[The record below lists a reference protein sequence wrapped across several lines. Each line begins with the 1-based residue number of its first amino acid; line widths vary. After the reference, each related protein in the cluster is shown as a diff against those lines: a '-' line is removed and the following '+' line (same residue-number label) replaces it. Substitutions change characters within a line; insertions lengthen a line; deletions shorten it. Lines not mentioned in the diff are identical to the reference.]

1 MGKYDFNEVVDRK
14 NTYCTQ
20 WDYIED
26 RFGEADLLPF
36 SISDTEFRVATPVLA
51 AIQERVAHGVFGY
64 SRWNHEAFKGSIIDW
79 YRARFDA
86 QFEMDWVLYSPTVCY
101 AISVLIRLKSAE
113 RDRVVVFSPM
123 YDAFYSLIR
132 ENNRELVEN
141 ELLWDNGTYCIDL
154 ERLEEQLRGAKIL
167 LLTNPHNPTGR
178 VFQKAELEA
187 IIEICERLGVFI
199 ISDDIHMD
207 IVYGNSRY
215 TPILSLTKNPVN
227 MCICTSA
234 SKTMNTPGLMGSYL
248 LVPDEALRDAFL
260 KQLKQRDAL
269 SSVSILGMY
278 ATMVAYNESADYVDE
293 LVVHLESNMHF
304 LKNYIVNQLP
314 EIHFEIPEG
323 TYLAWLDISRL
334 GVSKEAL
341 QDALIHVGKVAVMPG
356 ETYGGQGFLRM
367 NVACSRSKLV
377 DGLERMHKAILT
389 LRG

>member
-36 SISDTEFRVATPVLA
+36 SISDTEFRVATPVLE
-51 AIQERVAHGVFGY
+51 AIQKRVAHGVFGY
-64 SRWNHEAFKGSIIDW
+64 SRWNHEAFKGSIVNW
-79 YRARFDA
+79 YQKRFDA
-86 QFEMDWVLYSPTVCY
+86 QFDMDWVLYSPTVCY

-123 YDAFYSLIR
+123 YDAFYNLIR

-141 ELLWDNGTYCIDL
+141 ELLWDNGTYRIDF

-178 VFQKAELEA
+178 VFQKAELSA
-187 IIEICERLGVFI
+187 IIEICERQGVFI

-207 IVYGNSRY
+207 IVYGNAHY
-215 TPILSLTKNPVN
+215 TPILSLERNLAN

-248 LVPDEALRDAFL
+248 IVPDEDLRDAFL

-278 ATMVAYNESADYVDE
+278 ATMATYNESADYIDE

-304 LKNYIVNQLP
+304 LKKYVTDNLP
-314 EIHFEIPEG
+314 EIQFEIPEG
-323 TYLAWLDISRL
+323 TYLAWLDISAL
-334 GVSKEAL
+334 GVPCEVL
-341 QDALIHVGKVAVMPG
+341 QKALIRIGKVAIMPG

-389 LRG
+389 LRR

>member
-1 MGKYDFNEVVDRK
+1 MGKYDFNEVVNRK

-36 SISDTEFRVATPVLA
+36 SISDTEFQVATPVLD

-64 SRWNHEAFKGSIIDW
+64 SRWNHGAFKGSIVNW
-79 YRARFDA
+79 YQKRFHTHI
-86 QFEMDWVLYSPTVCY
+86 EMDWVLYSPTVCY
-101 AISVLIRLKSAE
+101 AISVLLRLKSAE
-113 RDRVVVFSPM
+113 QDRVVVFSPM
-123 YDAFYSLIR
+123 YDAFYSLIQ
-132 ENNRELVEN
+132 ENNRKLVEN
-141 ELLWDNGTYCIDL
+141 ELLWDNGTYRVNFELL
-154 ERLEEQLRGAKIL
+154 EKQLRGAKIL

-178 VFQKAELEA
+178 VFQKAELSA
-187 IIEICERLGVFI
+187 IIELCERHGVFI

-207 IVYGNSRY
+207 IVYGDARY
-215 TPILSLTKNPVN
+215 TPILSLVEQPVN

-248 LVPDEALRDAFL
+248 LVPDEDLRADFL

-269 SSVSILGMY
+269 SSVSILGMH
-278 ATMVAYNESADYVDE
+278 ATMATYNESADYVDE

-304 LKNYIVNQLP
+304 LKNYLASYLP
-314 EIHFEIPEG
+314 EIKFEIPEG
-323 TYLAWLDISRL
+323 TYLAWLDISAL
-334 GVSKEAL
+334 GVTKDVL
-341 QDALIHVGKVAVMPG
+341 QEALIHVGKVAIMPG

>member
-36 SISDTEFRVATPVLA
+36 SISDTEFQVATPVLD

-64 SRWNHEAFKGSIIDW
+64 SRWNHEAFKGSIVNW
-79 YRARFDA
+79 YQKRFNA
-86 QFEMDWVLYSPTVCY
+86 HIEMDWVLYSPTVCY
-101 AISVLIRLKSAE
+101 AISVLLRLKSE
-113 RDRVVVFSPM
+113 EQERVVVFSPM
-123 YDAFYSLIR
+123 YDAFYSLIQ

-141 ELLWDNGTYCIDL
+141 ELLWDNGTYRINFELL
-154 ERLEEQLRGAKIL
+154 EKQLQRAKIL

-178 VFQKAELEA
+178 VFQKAELSA
-187 IIEICERLGVFI
+187 IIELCERHGVFI

-207 IVYGNSRY
+207 IVYGNTRY
-215 TPILSLTKNPVN
+215 TPILSLIERPVN

-248 LVPDEALRDAFL
+248 LVPDEDLRAAFML
-260 KQLKQRDAL
+260 QLKQRDAL

-278 ATMVAYNESADYVDE
+278 ATMATYNDSADYVDE

-304 LKNYIVNQLP
+304 LKNYLASHLP
-314 EIHFEIPEG
+314 EIKFEIPEG
-323 TYLAWLDISRL
+323 TYLAWLDISAL
-334 GVSKEAL
+334 GVTKDVL
-341 QDALIHVGKVAVMPG
+341 QEALIHVGKVAIMPG

-367 NVACSRSKLV
+367 NVACSRIKLV